1 MLVVERHYIQPG
13 QHSARPPGNNPLQA
27 RNHNAD
33 PCDRLLRWHRQRHRR
48 ACPRQDA
55 RRRRRTR
62 IARLRPPQRGGRHGR
77 RAGRPAHAEEL
88 LERGAQWLGHA
99 EVSRHVILSAS
110 TGEGL
115 RALAERENAD
125 LVVFGS
131 DWHTA
136 PGHVQPGQSALR
148 LMDGGPVSVAI
159 AAAGLRNRSDA
170 ALRTIALAGGEVDEA
185 ARTTAEQ
192 LAARAGTALALP
204 SQDGVDLLVVGSR
217 PGTPVGQVGV
227 TAANEYVVETD
238 DLERADPGPRHR
250 LRRAAVGRP
259 HPGGRARA
267 PAVSLTA
274 LQAATNE
281 PALHPRGAGSLA

>member
-1 MLVVERHYIQPG
+1 MQTHVIVSYDGTENDTDALALGKVFGDAGARVSLAYVRHSQE
-13 QHSARPPGNNPLQA
+13 ADTAAEQA
-27 RNHNAD
+27 A
-33 PCDRLLRWHRQRHRR
+33 Q
-48 ACPRQDA
+48 Q
-55 RRRRRTR
+55 
-62 IARLRPPQRGGRHGR
+62 
-77 RAGRPAHAEEL
+77 HAEEL

-148 LMDGGPVSVAI
+148 LMDGGPVSIAI

-170 ALRTIALAGGEVDEA
+170 TLRTIALAGGEVDEA

-217 PGTPVGQVGV
+217 PGAPVGQVGV
-227 TAANEYVVETD
+227 TAANEYVVETTTSSVLILARGIVFD
-238 DLERADPGPRHR
+238 VQQSADRQ
-250 LRRAAVGRP
+250 
-259 HPGGRARA
+259 
-267 PAVSLTA
+267 
-274 LQAATNE
+274 QAAE
-281 PALHPRGAGSLA
+281 HAHQQ

>member
-1 MLVVERHYIQPG
+1 MQTHVIVSYDGTDNDTDALALGKMLGDAGARVSLAYVRH
-13 QHSARPPGNNPLQA
+13 SEEADAAAEQA
-27 RNHNAD
+27 A
-33 PCDRLLRWHRQRHRR
+33 Q
-48 ACPRQDA
+48 Q
-55 RRRRRTR
+55 
-62 IARLRPPQRGGRHGR
+62 
-77 RAGRPAHAEEL
+77 HAEEL

-148 LMDGGPVSVAI
+148 LMDGGPVSIAI

-170 ALRTIALAGGEVDEA
+170 SLRTIALAGGEVDEA

-227 TAANEYVVETD
+227 TAANEYVVETTTSNVLILARGIVFD
-238 DLERADPGPRHR
+238 VQQSADRTP
-250 LRRAAVGRP
+250 AAE
-259 HPGGRARA
+259 HAH
-267 PAVSLTA
+267 
-274 LQAATNE
+274 QQ
-281 PALHPRGAGSLA
+281 